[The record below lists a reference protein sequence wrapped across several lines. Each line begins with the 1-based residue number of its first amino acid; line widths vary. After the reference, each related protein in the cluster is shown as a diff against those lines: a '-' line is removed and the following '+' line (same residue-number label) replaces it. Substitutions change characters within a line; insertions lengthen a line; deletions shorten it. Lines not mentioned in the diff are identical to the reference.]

1 VTVTFGPDD
10 FQRNFSISIIND
22 DSLELV
28 EEFTLELIIPFSSKN
43 IGVRNDISFVTGRI
57 LSDDSK

>member
-1 VTVTFGPDD
+1 MTFGPDD
-10 FQRNFSISIIND
+10 VQGNFSISIIND

-28 EEFTLELIIPFSSKN
+28 EEFTLKLIIPFSSES
-43 IGVRNDISFVTGRI
+43 IGVKNNVSFATGRI